1 MQFHLAEKPN
11 KIDAVVRDER
21 ELIFDDSVGELPVR
35 LAAQPEMVDVAC
47 FESGAMSD
55 TDQRLMQ
62 AFVDQEPHALLS
74 RVPSGNDF
82 RPLAFFPC
90 QGRRLGRPR
99 RGNARMY
106 SGAIAI
112 FSLLR
117 VG

>member
-1 MQFHLAEKPN
+1 
-11 KIDAVVRDER
+11 
-21 ELIFDDSVGELPVR
+21 
-35 LAAQPEMVDVAC
+35 MVDVGC
-47 FESGAMSD
+47 FETGAMSD
-55 TDQRLMQ
+55 FNQRLMQ

-74 RVPSGNDF
+74 RELSGKDF
-82 RPLAFFPC
+82 QPRAFFPC

-106 SGAIAI
+106 SGAISI